1 MKKKRKL
8 IKTLLT
14 AILMMVC
21 VAVSAKTATTDEWN
35 LLIRAISTVE
45 STNNEKAVSGQHA
58 GILQI
63 SPGLVKDCNR
73 ISKDKRFTLS
83 DRFSKEKSIEM
94 FNIYQNFYN
103 PKHDIEKAIRIWNGG
118 PGYTNGS
125 TNRYYRKVMRVFNEL
140 RK

>member
-14 AILMMVC
+14 AIFMMAC
-21 VAVSAKTATTDEWN
+21 IAVSAKTATTEDWN

-63 SPGLVKDCNR
+63 SPGLVNDCNR
-73 ISKDKRFTLS
+73 ICKNKKFKMS

-103 PKHDIEKAIRIWNGG
+103 PTHNIEKAIRIWNGG